1 MKICYVF
8 SASQSVYHFMEGQ
21 LDFIDSKGVA
31 ITIAIPDD
39 EMFEDVVNKYPFA
52 SVVKTPIIRKIN
64 MIQDLYTL
72 FFFIKFFMQHKFSII
87 HLHTP
92 KAGLLGGLSSRLCF
106 CKNIIFHLHGLVSVK
121 GGVLESGITNKMEK
135 FSMTLAHKV
144 ISVSPSMAKFCIDNR
159 LVHPDKISV
168 LCNGSINGIDC
179 ENRFNYLNTVSGALS
194 LRNDLGLK
202 DKFIIGFLGRVN
214 EDKGLNDIVLVFKFL
229 LAKYPNVHLCLVGE
243 SELELNLNS
252 FLNSKIGRSYT
263 VVDKVTNPQDYL
275 SMFDLLLYPSKREG
289 LGLALAEAA
298 ALKTPSVAYNIFG
311 VSDVVQDKV
320 TGQLVPYNDVQALT
334 KAVENYIDN
343 PVLLSNHGDNARN
356 YIVQNFKREDIWCA
370 QYKLYQDLCRD
381 SL

>member
-21 LDFIDSKGVA
+21 LNFMDSKGVT

-39 EMFEDVVNKYPFA
+39 GMFEGVVKKYPFA

-64 MIQDLYTL
+64 LIQDLYTL

-106 CKNIIFHLHGLVSVK
+106 CKSVIFHLHGLVSVK

-135 FSMTLAHKV
+135 LSMTLAHKV

-159 LVHPDKISV
+159 LVHSDKISV
-168 LCNGSINGIDC
+168 LCNGSINGIDY
-179 ENRFNYLNTVSGALS
+179 ENRFKYPNTVSTALS

-202 DKFIIGFLGRVN
+202 DKFIIGFLGRIN

-229 LAKYPNVHLCLVGE
+229 LAKYPNIHLCLVGE
-243 SELELNLNS
+243 SELELNFNS

-263 VVDKVTNPQDYL
+263 VIDKVTNPQDYL

-289 LGLALAEAA
+289 FGLALAEAA
-298 ALKTPSVAYNIFG
+298 VLKTPSVAYNIFG

-334 KAVENYIDN
+334 KAVEEYLDNPALLFKHGENAHNYI
-343 PVLLSNHGDNARN
+343 
-356 YIVQNFKREDIWCA
+356 IQNFKREDVWCA
-370 QYKLYQDLCRD
+370 QYKFYQALCRD
-381 SL
+381 S